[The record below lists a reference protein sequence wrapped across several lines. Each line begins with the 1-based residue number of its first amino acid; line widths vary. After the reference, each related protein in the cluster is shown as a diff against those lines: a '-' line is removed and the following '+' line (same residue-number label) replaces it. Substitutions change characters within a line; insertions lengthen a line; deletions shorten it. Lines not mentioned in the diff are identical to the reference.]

1 MSMLK
6 EAFEAGKF
14 GVTAEMAPP
23 KGYDFSEQLEAAKLL
38 NGKVHGVNVTDMQS
52 ASLKASSLG
61 LCVALKNAGIEPILQ
76 MTGRDR
82 NRMAI
87 MGDIL
92 SAAAFGIGTMLAL
105 TGDHPVVGGCPESEP
120 VYDLDSV
127 GILKMLTKME
137 QTNCDCGGNEIAGG
151 APKFYKGASVT
162 PVYDPIELQINKL
175 RQKVENGA
183 EYIQTQGIFDLETF
197 KRFLDKVDA
206 AGIKTHIMAGLI
218 PLKAAGMARYMNE
231 NVPGIAVPQ
240 DMIDRLAAAAAE
252 GKEKGVKGLP
262 MQLGIEMAAE
272 MIARIKDEHLCD
284 GVLQIHAEHQQA
296 DGGSG
301 GRTARQTRQPP
312 LLMPPAVQEKAAH
325 HQHQHH
331 DDGDDHAGLNFDAGC
346 RGHPGSLGHL
356 HQIPGQEGLT
366 AQLQGVE
373 VHRAGRTAQ
382 HRHAQRGQRWKAE
395 DPVQQHPHQKQQQ
408 PGQKIGTDMRENK
421 TCKCISGQRPAG
433 DPLAQQQHD
442 ERCRRREHHPQGQKR
457 FGSFHWSVFL
467 STIRVF
473 NVMKAPA
480 GLERTISLCFLH
492 KASAI
497 IIVTSPKKSTP
508 DFTKNSH
515 SQRFLYLLPE
525 GQLLRLRGRF
535 RQGRVHQHRIRA
547 NGLDLLPWNGQA
559 IVPAKQSEQPWP
571 PQQDQALQPGGQGL
585 GGQSGAIGQIPPE
598 HGAFQLYH
606 LLKAETSV

>member
-61 LCVALKNAGIEPILQ
+61 LCVALKNAGVEPILQ

-92 SAAAFGIGTMLAL
+92 SAAAFGIDTMLAL
-105 TGDHPVVGGCPESEP
+105 TGDHPVVGDCPESKP

-206 AGIKTHIMAGLI
+206 AGIKTQGIFDLEYFKRFMDEVDKAGIKAHIMAGII
-218 PLKAAGMARYMNE
+218 PLKSAGMAKYMNE

-284 GVLQIHAEHQQA
+284 GVHIMAIGAEKNVP
-296 DGGSG
+296 
-301 GRTARQTRQPP
+301 TI
-312 LLMPPAVQEKAAH
+312 LEKA
-325 HQHQHH
+325 
-331 DDGDDHAGLNFDAGC
+331 
-346 RGHPGSLGHL
+346 
-356 HQIPGQEGLT
+356 
-366 AQLQGVE
+366 GV
-373 VHRAGRTAQ
+373 
-382 HRHAQRGQRWKAE
+382 
-395 DPVQQHPHQKQQQ
+395 
-408 PGQKIGTDMRENK
+408 
-421 TCKCISGQRPAG
+421 
-433 DPLAQQQHD
+433 
-442 ERCRRREHHPQGQKR
+442 
-457 FGSFHWSVFL
+457 
-467 STIRVF
+467 TI
-473 NVMKAPA
+473 
-480 GLERTISLCFLH
+480 
-492 KASAI
+492 
-497 IIVTSPKKSTP
+497 
-508 DFTKNSH
+508 
-515 SQRFLYLLPE
+515 
-525 GQLLRLRGRF
+525 
-535 RQGRVHQHRIRA
+535 
-547 NGLDLLPWNGQA
+547 
-559 IVPAKQSEQPWP
+559 
-571 PQQDQALQPGGQGL
+571 
-585 GGQSGAIGQIPPE
+585 
-598 HGAFQLYH
+598 
-606 LLKAETSV
+606 